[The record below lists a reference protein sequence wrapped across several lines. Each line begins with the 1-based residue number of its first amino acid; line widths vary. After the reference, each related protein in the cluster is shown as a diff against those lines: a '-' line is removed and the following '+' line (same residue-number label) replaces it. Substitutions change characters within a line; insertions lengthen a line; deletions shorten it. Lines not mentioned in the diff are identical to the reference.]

1 MKLCVLVLFTLL
13 PWIAWVGDW
22 ALRWTEGNTALQIAF
37 VMFVFPL
44 IMNALQY
51 WIIDNFIKDPE
62 AGSGEAA
69 RYGVVREDDSD
80 DDDSDDDN
88 EHAEDGALAA
98 ERRERQRRRELGID
112 DGDSDSEGLRAD
124 AAKEARVRA
133 AAAAK
138 TEEYDPALH
147 GASGSTK
154 TRTD

>member
-1 MKLCVLVLFTLL
+1 MKLCVLAIFALL
-13 PWIAWVGDW
+13 PWIAWIGDW

-37 VMFVFPL
+37 VMFIFPL

-62 AGSGEAA
+62 AGSGEGT
-69 RYGVVREDDSD
+69 RYGVVREEDSD
-80 DDDSDDDN
+80 DDDDEGDDD
-88 EHAEDGALAA
+88 EEGG
-98 ERRERQRRRELGID
+98 EWRERQRRRELGID
-112 DGDSDSEGLRAD
+112 DEDIDSETE
-124 AAKEARVRA
+124 AAKLGKEARVGA
-133 AAAAK
+133 AVAK